1 MHVTLLPFVLA
12 PTHLVAVAEALREL
26 AKSSAGLPEK
36 ILPTV
41 HTGKL
46 MQNLVAIGREY
57 LLPFAIHFLA
67 ALAIFVVGRWV
78 ARFVTAQTRRLMTR
92 AKVDET
98 LRKFLCNM
106 TYALLLVVVL
116 LASLDELGVDTT
128 SLTAILATAGL
139 AVGFA
144 LRDSLANFAA
154 GVLLIM
160 FKPFRVGDFV
170 EAGGASGAVE
180 EIQLFTT
187 YLRTGDNVQ
196 IIVPNGMIANASIK
210 NFSAKRTRRIDLTV
224 GCGYQDNLRDVRQFL
239 IDLLQ
244 NDARILDDPEPLV
257 AVEALCDNSVNFVVR
272 PWVASGDYW
281 STRRDLTEAIKNGFD
296 ERGFHIPF
304 PTREIHVHQ
313 AG

>member
-1 MHVTLLPFVLA
+1 MHIARLLLVLA
-12 PTHLVAVAEALREL
+12 PVDLAAAAAAPQEMAVSR
-26 AKSSAGLPEK
+26 AGLPEK
-36 ILPTV
+36 ILPAV
-41 HTGKL
+41 GTGKL
-46 MQNLVAIGREY
+46 VQNLLEIGRDY
-57 LLPFAIHFLA
+57 LLPFAIHLLA

-92 AKVDET
+92 AHVDET
-98 LRKFLCNM
+98 LRKFLGNM
-106 TYALLLVVVL
+106 TYALLLVVVV
-116 LASLDELGVDTT
+116 LAALDALGVDTT

-154 GVLLIM
+154 GVLLIVL
-160 FKPFRVGDFV
+160 KPFHVGDFV
-170 EAGGASGAVE
+170 EAGGVSGTVE

-196 IIVPNGMIANASIK
+196 IIVPNGTIANASIK
-210 NFSAKRTRRIDLTV
+210 NFSVKQTRRIDLTV
-224 GCGYQDNLRDVRQFL
+224 GCGYEDNLRDVRQFL
-239 IDLLQ
+239 VDLLQ
-244 NDARILDDPEPLV
+244 NDARILGDPAPLV
-257 AVEALCDNSVNFVVR
+257 AVEALGDNSVNFVVR

-313 AG
+313 TG